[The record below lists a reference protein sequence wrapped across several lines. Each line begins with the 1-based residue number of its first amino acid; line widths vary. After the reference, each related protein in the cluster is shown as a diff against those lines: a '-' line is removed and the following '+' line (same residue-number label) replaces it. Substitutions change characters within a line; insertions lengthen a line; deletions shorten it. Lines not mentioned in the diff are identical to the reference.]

1 MSINSKIKNIC
12 IFGMGGIGGVFG
24 GKIARSIEKNKDTF
38 HKVYFIARGGHLEKI
53 RQDGLKLNLPDS
65 KGLVC
70 IPADAVDDISKVPAP
85 DLLFLCVKGYD
96 LDTALDSIRKNVKE
110 DTIIIPLLNGVDIY
124 ERIRKKMDGCIVLP
138 SCVYIGAHI
147 EKHGEVSQDSDNALI
162 ISGRDPLNKDYE
174 LEELKELFN
183 AMDIKCDFKNDSS
196 VDIWEKY
203 LFIASF
209 GIVTAFSEQPFGGV
223 MGNPELKGYIQS
235 IVNEIISIA
244 EKKGIALSEGT
255 GEKTVNK
262 ANNFPG
268 SVKTSYQRDVESR
281 KPKNEGE
288 LFGGTIIRLG
298 EETGVDTPVTRKLY
312 EAIQK
317 KLEGN
322 L

>member
-1 MSINSKIKNIC
+1 MTINGKIKNIC

-24 GKIARSIEKNKDTF
+24 GKIAKSIEEKNDTF

-53 RQDGLKLNLPDS
+53 KEDGLVLNLPAR
-65 KGLVC
+65 KGLIC
-70 IPADAVDDISKVPAP
+70 RPAGAVEEISEIPAP

-96 LDTALDSIRKNVKE
+96 LDNALDSIRKNVKE

-124 ERIRKKMDGCIVLP
+124 ERIRKKLDGCNVLP

-147 EKHGEVSQDSDNALI
+147 EKHGEVSQDSENALI
-162 ISGRDPLNKDYE
+162 ISGRDPLNQGHD

-183 AMDIKCDFKNDSS
+183 SMDIKCDFKNDSS

-209 GIVTAFSEQPFGGV
+209 GIVTAYAEQPFGGV
-223 MGNPELKGYIQS
+223 MGSPELKGYTQS
-235 IVNEIISIA
+235 IVNEIIGIA
-244 EKKGIALSEGT
+244 EKKGVALSEGI
-255 GEKTVNK
+255 GIQTVNK
-262 ANNFPG
+262 ANNFPA

-298 EETGVDTPVTRKLY
+298 KETGVDTPVTRKLY
-312 EAIQK
+312 EAIQE
-317 KLEGN
+317 KLEGI

>member
-1 MSINSKIKNIC
+1 MTMNGKLKNIC

-24 GKIARSIEKNKDTF
+24 GKIAKSIEEKNDKT
-38 HKVYFIARGGHLEKI
+38 HKVYYIARGGHLEKI
-53 RQDGLKLNLPDS
+53 KEDGLRLNLPDR
-65 KGLVC
+65 KGLIC
-70 IPADAVDDISKVPAP
+70 TPAGATENISEIPAP

-96 LDTALDSIRKNVKE
+96 LDSALDSIKKNVKE

-147 EKHGEVSQDSDNALI
+147 EKQGEVSQDSESALI
-162 ISGRDPLNKDYE
+162 ISGRDPLNKDYD
-174 LEELKELFN
+174 LEELKELLTD
-183 AMDIKCDFKNDSS
+183 MDIKCDFKNDSS

-209 GIVTAFSEQPFGGV
+209 GIVTAYSEQPFGGI
-223 MGNPELKGYIQS
+223 MGSTELKGYTRS
-235 IVNEIISIA
+235 IVDEIIGIA
-244 EKKGIALSEGT
+244 EKRGIALPEGI
-255 GEKTVNK
+255 GDKTINK
-262 ANNFPG
+262 VNNFPAN
-268 SVKTSYQRDVESR
+268 VKTSYQRDVESR
-281 KPKNEGE
+281 KAKNEGE

-298 EETGVDTPVTRKLY
+298 KETGVDTPVTIKLY

-317 KLEGN
+317 KLGVI